1 MVQRKALVLLLLVS
15 NRLLFVLEAAQCPEN
30 CYSKVVTSCRC
41 PDPNGESSPCSW
53 VGNGGTYSFPVCLD
67 AIPTDLPTET
77 VTVLIEHLTSP
88 KLIEQSFQNLP
99 ILIRLHYLNIR
110 QSNVSTIQP
119 GAFRVQGLRHLNHL
133 YLIDN
138 LISRLEPGTF
148 LGLGKLVAL
157 LLDKNM
163 ISSISK
169 HAFRGLPQLWVLR
182 LSQNRL
188 TSVPV
193 NALLDLKFNPLLLAN
208 VQRNHITTIDKDVMR
223 LLLGQTRGL
232 NLDIRHNKL
241 RCDKDLTWFIC
252 NLPDLPQI
260 TKSNFL
266 KCASPPDLRGTNLTT
281 LENELC
287 QTDEDRTQQETESK
301 PFTEQSM
308 TTASRND
315 TIPTEG
321 HTEMSLNSSVSEHTT
336 QINYVINFGGNPVIN
351 DGVNMMVTA
360 IITAVTVPP
369 LLVLAIGV
377 ILFIIKVYLGTDLP
391 HHAVPTGSNGEGTRR
406 TETDDIEPY
415 AVAYDDS
422 VLPGVGH
429 DRNSTTSGRPTP
441 ARNKTPE
448 DNYTIQPYAVT
459 YDEQPGSQLQS
470 HTEASND
477 DLEQDDNYEIQP
489 YAVGYPDSPQAE
501 RGRADADLPT
511 LENSGTDEQATNGK
525 GSFLA
530 EDDIRPNFE
539 AGEAQTEGD
548 PTGDGDGPYGMD
560 GGDES
565 QEMQQYKSGS
575 QATKHSACSAYNPHD

>member
-30 CYSKVVTSCRC
+30 CYSRVATSCRC

-67 AIPTDLPTET
+67 AIPTDFPTET

-110 QSNVSTIQP
+110 LSNVSTIQP

-133 YLIDN
+133 YLTDN
-138 LISRLEPGTF
+138 LIYRLEPGTF

-169 HAFRGLPQLWVLR
+169 HAFRGLPQLRVLR

-193 NALLDLKFNPLLLAN
+193 NALLDLKLNPLLLAN

-232 NLDIRHNKL
+232 DLDIRHNKL

-252 NLPDLPQI
+252 SLPDLPQI
-260 TKSNFL
+260 PTSNFL

-287 QTDEDRTQQETESK
+287 QTDEDRPQQETESK

-321 HTEMSLNSSVSEHTT
+321 YTEMSLNSSVSEHTT

-377 ILFIIKVYLGTDLP
+377 IRFIIKVYLGTDLP
-391 HHAVPTGSNGEGTRR
+391 HHAVPTGSNGEATRQR
-406 TETDDIEPY
+406 ETEDIEPY

-422 VLPGVGH
+422 VLPAGGH

-441 ARNKTPE
+441 AHNKTPE
-448 DNYTIQPYAVT
+448 DSYTN
-459 YDEQPGSQLQS
+459 QPGPQLQS
-470 HTEASND
+470 HPEASND
-477 DLEQDDNYEIQP
+477 DLEQDDDYEIQP

-501 RGRADADLPT
+501 RDCADADLPT

-525 GSFLA
+525 RPVGQPLSA

-539 AGEAQTEGD
+539 AGEAETEGD
-548 PTGDGDGPYGMD
+548 PTGDGDGLYGMD
-560 GGDES
+560 GGNES
-565 QEMQQYKSGS
+565 QEMQRYQCSS
-575 QATKHSACSAYNPHD
+575 QANKHSACSAYNPHE